1 MKKILAKIFKSTV
14 SNLVEE
20 LVGEVLR
27 SDEFRQKMTKTVNE
41 AINLPALSEEQ
52 EEKLIRKILD
62 IVAEFVAK
70 KI

>member
-14 SNLVEE
+14 SSLVEE